1 MKKETIHDALNFL
14 DDEMIEAVDV
24 LRKNKKQRKVNWKMW
39 GSLAAGICLLVGI
52 TIFAKYGLF
61 GIQNETGGAMSDSAA
76 ESSEGVEMAADPVS
90 EGKEAEESATED
102 SAAKEA
108 ISENDAEVGKAS
120 GEESATE
127 ESSGSVSSGQM
138 QGSKQDGV
146 TIPAMEVDLCKNVS
160 SDMAAFFMYTGRIY
174 VQDEWIYDHPE
185 LVGEYLGTATGKIDE
200 WTKQDGYVELAG
212 SIEGD
217 FYTVNGYDPAFMLC
231 MKEEDG
237 AVTTFINDNGIT
249 LYTGADLFE
258 DRLKL
263 EGNYDVVL
271 WQDKEAFWYSE
282 EATQVRTEDL
292 DFIKRFIEEI
302 NQAEFVYADE
312 HAVDQLFDEETQVYH
327 LIFEM
332 KNGMTVDLEICEDGT
347 VFYRRM
353 SEVCVKIDASWY
365 VKLVDVLMS

>member
-24 LRKNKKQRKVNWKMW
+24 LRKKKKQRKVNWKMW
-39 GSLAAGICLLVGI
+39 GSLAAGICLVVGI
-52 TIFAKYGLF
+52 TILAKNGLP
-61 GIQNETGGAMSDSAA
+61 GLQNETGSAMSDVAA
-76 ESSEGVEMAADPVS
+76 ENSDGVEMAAGEVS
-90 EGKEAEESATED
+90 EGAAT
-102 SAAKEA
+102 
-108 ISENDAEVGKAS
+108 
-120 GEESATE
+120 EESATE
-127 ESSGSVSSGQM
+127 ESSGSTSSGQM

-160 SDMAAFFMYTGRIY
+160 SDMAAFFIYTGRIY

-282 EATQVRTEDL
+282 EATQVQTEDL
-292 DFIKRFIEEI
+292 AFIERFIQEI
-302 NQAEFVYADE
+302 DQAEFVYADE
-312 HAVDQLFDEETQVYH
+312 NAVDQLFDEETQVYH
-327 LIFEM
+327 LTFEM

-353 SEVCVKIDASWY
+353 SEVCVKVDASWY

>member
-14 DDEMIEAVDV
+14 NDEMIEAVDV
-24 LRKNKKQRKVNWKMW
+24 LRKNGKQRKVNWKMW

-52 TIFAKYGLF
+52 TIFAKYGLL
-61 GIQNETGGAMSDSAA
+61 GVKNETGSAMFDSAA
-76 ESSEGVEMAADPVS
+76 ESSEGAEMAAGEVS
-90 EGKEAEESATED
+90 EGAAT
-102 SAAKEA
+102 
-108 ISENDAEVGKAS
+108 
-120 GEESATE
+120 EESATE
-127 ESSGSVSSGQM
+127 ESSGSTSSGQM

-160 SDMAAFFMYTGRIY
+160 SDMAAFFIYTGRIY

-263 EGNYDVVL
+263 EGNYAAVL
-271 WQDKEAFWYSE
+271 WQDKDAFWYSE
-282 EATQVRTEDL
+282 EATQVQTEDL

-302 NQAEFVYADE
+302 DQAEFVHADE
-312 HAVDQLFDEETQVYH
+312 HAVNQLFDEETQVYH

-365 VKLVDVLMS
+365 GKLVDVLMS